1 MKIQSTAN
9 GISMPSLDAPQSK
22 SPSNMPSEA
31 SPRIAHAPDLQR
43 GALPK
48 APFRD
53 RDSRT
58 VHHVSSPGLRLRAKL
73 PVGGAC
79 ASAPSDRSQR
89 VGHAPF
95 EQASA
100 LAQVGELRAACVVF
114 SAAWLHSITNESMTD
129 HGRMEHF
136 TQVHTLEGI
145 SAQQQGYRQ
154 HELAIRGQGRPYSEW
169 FAPAFQ
175 HYGVRL
181 GADVVVDVMSHEEQ
195 AMQTLAN
202 MFAQANSSHVFV
214 IMRTNGDNHA
224 IATHQSGNHVHVFD
238 PNHGEYRLRHSELKD
253 GLRSIIQAYSSRF
266 PVPELRVLPA
276 YP

>member
-1 MKIQSTAN
+1 MTASAM
-9 GISMPSLDAPQSK
+9 GYEVRGQAQ
-22 SPSNMPSEA
+22 SEA
-31 SPRIAHAPDLQR
+31 SPRITHAPNLQR

-48 APFRD
+48 APFL
-53 RDSRT
+53 DSRT

-89 VGHAPF
+89 VSHAPF

-114 SAAWLHSITNESMTD
+114 SAAWLHSIANVSLTN

-136 TQVHTLEGI
+136 TQVETLEGI
-145 SAQQQGYRQ
+145 SAQQRGYRQ

-175 HYGVRL
+175 HYGVGL
-181 GADVVVDVMSHEEQ
+181 GTDVVVDVMSHEEQ
-195 AMQTLAN
+195 AMQNLAN

-238 PNHGEYRLRHSELKD
+238 PNHGEYRLRRSELKD

-266 PVPELRVLPA
+266 PVPELRVIPA